1 MAPATTIAGTFSRT
15 VTTTFVL
22 KATLTHNGKLVE
34 TFSVS
39 RRHRASFENLTRS
52 NNDAVS
58 WLGRQLVKKMVTS
71 KRVMAIAGQLERS
84 TSNAVASA
92 ASSGPTG
99 LISATPQG
107 AAYAFI
113 VGIEKYRDL
122 PSPDGARADAEAFA
136 QIMKT
141 TLGLPNERVR
151 VALDDRATAAD
162 IRRGVKWL
170 TDNVPAGGR
179 AYFFFSG
186 HGAPDPSSGT
196 SYLVPYDGDPS
207 SLVESAIGLKT
218 LIDTLVKL
226 GIWLAGLFIAAIVV
240 MPGLTAASLLAG
252 LGIGAVAI
260 GFAFQ
265 DIFENFLA
273 GVLIMLREK
282 MRIGDVIECEG
293 ITGKVEHIT
302 LRETHVRKLSGE
314 LTVVPNSILFK
325 NPVEIL
331 TDDSQRRHEVVVG
344 VSYDTQLDR
353 AAEVIRQAVEDVE
366 DVLASK
372 GIDIFAQEFN
382 SSSVDFLV
390 RWWAGSTPRDGWESK
405 DKVVRAVKAALDEAG
420 IEIPFPYVTHT
431 FKETVPVSHL
441 GDTSR
446 STP

>member
-1 MAPATTIAGTFSRT
+1 MNYIETLRDQLQDMGEGFIESLPSLAIAIFIVFLTWIVARFGARISDMIVGRT
-15 VTTTFVL
+15 EL
-22 KATLTHNGKLVE
+22 
-34 TFSVS
+34 
-39 RRHRASFENLTRS
+39 RAS
-52 NNDAVS
+52 
-58 WLGRQLVKKMVTS
+58 
-71 KRVMAIAGQLERS
+71 
-84 TSNAVASA
+84 
-92 ASSGPTG
+92 
-99 LISATPQG
+99 
-107 AAYAFI
+107 
-113 VGIEKYRDL
+113 
-122 PSPDGARADAEAFA
+122 
-136 QIMKT
+136 
-141 TLGLPNERVR
+141 
-151 VALDDRATAAD
+151 
-162 IRRGVKWL
+162 
-170 TDNVPAGGR
+170 
-179 AYFFFSG
+179 
-186 HGAPDPSSGT
+186 
-196 SYLVPYDGDPS
+196 
-207 SLVESAIGLKT
+207 LKT

>member
-1 MAPATTIAGTFSRT
+1 MNYIETLRDQLQDMGEGFVESLPSLAIAIFIVFLTWIVARFGARISDMIVGRT
-15 VTTTFVL
+15 EL
-22 KATLTHNGKLVE
+22 
-34 TFSVS
+34 
-39 RRHRASFENLTRS
+39 RAS
-52 NNDAVS
+52 
-58 WLGRQLVKKMVTS
+58 
-71 KRVMAIAGQLERS
+71 
-84 TSNAVASA
+84 
-92 ASSGPTG
+92 
-99 LISATPQG
+99 
-107 AAYAFI
+107 
-113 VGIEKYRDL
+113 
-122 PSPDGARADAEAFA
+122 
-136 QIMKT
+136 
-141 TLGLPNERVR
+141 
-151 VALDDRATAAD
+151 
-162 IRRGVKWL
+162 
-170 TDNVPAGGR
+170 
-179 AYFFFSG
+179 
-186 HGAPDPSSGT
+186 
-196 SYLVPYDGDPS
+196 
-207 SLVESAIGLKT
+207 LKT

-390 RWWAGSTPRDGWESK
+390 RWWAGSTPRDGWDSK